1 MSDVSSTPAASE
13 PRVGMTA
20 KEAIRLEFF
29 IIGLGLLALV
39 LIFQPFSLTLFAVGS
54 GLVVLAGL
62 VNNLL
67 PLARTGVPIRS
78 VVTIALVV
86 AMIFCIVILVAMCA
100 AHLYGVFFLKPPDP
114 NTQSGKIMLATPP
127 FYLQPFVWGVAAVAV
142 ALAGIIWGMGKRG
155 NRTTARD

>member
-1 MSDVSSTPAASE
+1 MKDVRQT
-13 PRVGMTA
+13 GMTRA
-20 KEAIRLEFF
+20 GALRLEAF

-39 LIFQPFSLTLFAVGS
+39 LIFQPFSMTLFAIGS

-67 PLARTGVPIRS
+67 PLAQPGVQANS

-86 AMIFCIVILVAMCA
+86 AMIFCIVLLVSISA

-114 NTQSGKIMLATPP
+114 NTVTGKAALAALP
-127 FYLQPFVWGVAAVAV
+127 FYRQPFVWSLAVVAS
-142 ALAGIIWGMGKRG
+142 ALALLITYRNKVKP
-155 NRTTARD
+155 